1 MAFVK
6 STQDKIIHAILSSQL
21 ALNNNED
28 LKNSFPAVYSKALK
42 FRTNNYIEE
51 LLKREKDFDLLFDK
65 EEISLVQVYDVLEK
79 FTKVIA
85 SIPIWEMEN
94 FTEVVKAYFKD
105 REAIEELTNKI
116 NKNHENN
123 I

>member
-1 MAFVK
+1 MN
-6 STQDKIIHAILSSQL
+6 TQDKIIHAILSSQL

-28 LKNSFPAVYSKALK
+28 LKNSFPLCFSKTLK
-42 FRTNNYIEE
+42 ARTQNYLDE
-51 LLKREKDFDLLFDK
+51 LIKREKDFDLLFDK
-65 EEISLVQVYDVLEK
+65 EETSLVQVYDVLEK

-85 SIPIWEMEN
+85 KIPIWEMEN

-116 NKNHENN
+116 NK

>member
-1 MAFVK
+1 MSYQK

-28 LKNSFPAVYSKALK
+28 LKNSFPAVYSKTLK
-42 FRTNNYIEE
+42 VRTNNYLDE

-65 EEISLVQVYDVLEK
+65 EETSLTQVYDVLEK

-94 FTEVVKAYFKD
+94 LSEVIKAYFKD
-105 REAIEELTNKI
+105 RSSIEGIVKKI
-116 NKNHENN
+116 NR
-123 I
+123 